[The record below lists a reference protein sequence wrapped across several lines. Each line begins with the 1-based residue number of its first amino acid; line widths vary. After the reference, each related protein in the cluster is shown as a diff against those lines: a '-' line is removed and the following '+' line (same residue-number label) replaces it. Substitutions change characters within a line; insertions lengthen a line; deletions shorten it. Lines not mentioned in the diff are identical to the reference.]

1 MFAIN
6 IKPLSRVA
14 GCFGGN
20 RLPFKDARNYALLL
34 LKEFF
39 ENYYQPLRLQNVR
52 SKETIR
58 LYNLIIQRFSEF
70 LERPATTEDLSN
82 LVVARFV
89 ASRLKVR
96 SPHTAERERNQLIAM
111 WRLANTHRIVDELPD
126 IKPLA
131 LPRKTP
137 KAWTVE
143 QLHQLVVVASGQPG
157 MVGNIRA
164 GYFWRGL
171 ILCLFETA
179 ERIGAIME
187 CKPED
192 LIKNSL
198 TVKAEYR
205 KGGKMSR
212 TYHLSDQTCDLIS
225 AISEKDRIFYWPRCR
240 TYLWDRFRKISE
252 EAGLYEPRLGFHTLR
267 RSAASHYAACGMN
280 PSILL
285 GHCDPRV
292 TERYLDPRITEEN
305 QPKPHEVLPKI
316 A

>member
-1 MFAIN
+1 
-6 IKPLSRVA
+6 
-14 GCFGGN
+14 
-20 RLPFKDARNYALLL
+20 LL
-34 LKEFF
+34 LKQFF
-39 ENYYQPLRLQNVR
+39 DNYYQPLRLQNVR

-58 LYNLIIQRFSEF
+58 LYGLLIQRFSEF
-70 LERPATTEDLSN
+70 LERPATTKDLTN
-82 LVVARFV
+82 LTVARFV
-89 ASRLKVR
+89 ASRLQVR

-126 IKPLA
+126 IKPLS
-131 LPRKTP
+131 LPRRTP

-143 QLHQLVVVASGQPG
+143 QLHQLVAVASHQSG
-157 MVGNIRA
+157 MVGEVRA

-187 CKPED
+187 CESED
-192 LIKNSL
+192 LQRLGKTL

-205 KGGKMSR
+205 KGGKVSR
-212 TYHLSDQTCDLIS
+212 TYHLSKETTDLIS
-225 AISEKDRIFYWPRCR
+225 AISGKEHIFVWPKYR

-280 PSILL
+280 PSMLL
-285 GHCDPRV
+285 GHSDPRV
-292 TERYLDPRITEEN
+292 TERYLDPRITEKD

-316 A
+316 G

>member
-1 MFAIN
+1 M
-6 IKPLSRVA
+6 LV
-14 GCFGGN
+14 
-20 RLPFKDARNYALLL
+20 KD
-34 LKEFF
+34 FF
-39 ENYYQPLRLQNVR
+39 DNYYQPLRLQNTR
-52 SKETIR
+52 SQETIR
-58 LYNLIIQRFSEF
+58 LYGLLIRRFSEF
-70 LERPATTEDLSN
+70 LERQAETKDLNN
-82 LVVARFV
+82 LTVARFIS
-89 ASRLKVR
+89 SRLQVR
-96 SPHTAERERNQLIAM
+96 SPHTAERERNQLVAM
-111 WRLANTHRIVDELPD
+111 WRLANTHGVVRELPD
-126 IKPLA
+126 MKPLA

-143 QLHQLVVVASGQPG
+143 QLHQLVVIASSQPG
-157 MVGNIRA
+157 RVGKVRA

-192 LIKNSL
+192 LQGNTL

-205 KGGKMSR
+205 KGGKMSQ
-212 TYHLSDQTCDLIS
+212 TYYLSDQTRNLLS
-225 AISEKDRIFYWPRCR
+225 AIAGKDRIFVWPKCR

-305 QPKPHEVLPKI
+305 QPKPYEVLPKI
-316 A
+316 G